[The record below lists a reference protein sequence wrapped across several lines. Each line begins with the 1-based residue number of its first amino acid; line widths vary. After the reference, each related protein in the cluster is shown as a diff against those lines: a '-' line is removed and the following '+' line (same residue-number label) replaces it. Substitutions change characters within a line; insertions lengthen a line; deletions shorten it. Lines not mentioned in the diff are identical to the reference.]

1 MLKNIYNLDGEK
13 KASTWVREGLDRSQK
28 TQAVPLSSGLKVK
41 QGRPAMF
48 LDTAVTGHIGYF
60 LNNNNNV
67 GKNAQSVAMFAST
80 FFDGHG
86 LPVTHPGDYPTV
98 IREPIRIAEEM
109 AVAGQIGYFYNHGNN
124 VDQNALSVAMFAS
137 TYGNGNGLPVTHPG
151 DYPTVIREP
160 IRIPEEMAVQGQIGY
175 FYNDSN
181 NVDQNA
187 LSVAMFA
194 STFFNGHGLPV
205 VQSNLHKCCALF
217 TARKSIKGNWI
228 NDKDEYLAPNEDHP
242 KYEQFKYDSL
252 VYTLFNGSS
261 QQAAMRHTEYKN
273 SYWTINNQFFWM
285 DPSQFG
291 DLRLIFPEL
300 ALDLYE
306 NGGPRVISDV
316 LMEDW
321 EYFFLSPDAQWL
333 MDEAESMVKDS
344 MAVRRDFHLDHPEFQ
359 LNTWDA
365 GFCQLK
371 NLWKHCFP
379 ERFANFIKKYNDFE
393 QRLIPLVHELG
404 FLR

>member
-98 IREPIRIAEEM
+98 IRE
-109 AVAGQIGYFYNHGNN
+109 
-124 VDQNALSVAMFAS
+124 
-137 TYGNGNGLPVTHPG
+137 
-151 DYPTVIREP
+151 
-160 IRIPEEMAVQGQIGY
+160 EMAVQGQIGY

-181 NVDQNA
+181 NVDKNA